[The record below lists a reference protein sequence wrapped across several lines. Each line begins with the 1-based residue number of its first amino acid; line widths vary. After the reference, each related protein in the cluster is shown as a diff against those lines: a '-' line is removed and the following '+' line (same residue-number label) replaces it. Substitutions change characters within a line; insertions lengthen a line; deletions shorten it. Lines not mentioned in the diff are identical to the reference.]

1 MKTRNLLRNGVV
13 LAVTLF
19 INFSLFAADFYWS
32 ANAADN
38 VFTNTNN
45 WTNASGGQA
54 PNSST
59 DGQPRPAKDDNVYFT
74 NVSNITTINGNNG
87 FCNNIY
93 FTNPTSSVYTF
104 TNNLNIFGN
113 LDSPHDRL
121 ILAPNYISVNFTFT
135 FNGSGAKTIE
145 LGGTYTT
152 DNRVNFDFY
161 GDGSYTLLAN
171 LKSYSSSGQWR
182 LYDDVQV
189 STNGFDL
196 EIGWINV
203 LFPSNTANID
213 LSNSTVHIDNS
224 LTFGWPNGTLTPGAN
239 TSVTAV
245 NTRITAVN
253 FYGNGSLKS
262 FIGAELINFSGFYGI
277 SNQFSQWQIEA
288 DTVRV
293 PGSTF
298 SMRAV
303 GASGSQLTCD
313 VFELTQPTKITSSA
327 NPTSTINTLRF
338 NTFIAP
344 APCSGISSVNLLIGN
359 SVNFENTGAPQT
371 IDILFRNTNSTGNQI
386 TSVLSNDQGGN
397 IGNFNWI
404 AAPGGQTFW
413 WVGGTGD
420 WNEPTNWSIL
430 GSGGFPQPVTGCI
443 PTLLDSVIFDD
454 AGLATGDVVTNVG
467 ATDLYCRAVMW
478 LNTPDR
484 GGIQNGI
491 SEFYNWF
498 INGTAD
504 FTGMNPAVMAK
515 GYLYMMGSGT
525 HTFTPPSTS
534 LSVPYP
540 RTVYFQGTG
549 SYALLGDVTITQFR
563 HGQGVLN
570 LNGNDITCTTGS
582 FGVGFNS
589 FELFPNAVRELY
601 MDNSIITTH
610 SGSIS
615 PVGMAGFSA
624 TGSEII
630 LYDPNSTFQP
640 NGNGSN
646 ILLSSMVLPKVSFT
660 SPTGTPQLIY
670 GSNVVRIEELN
681 AASNLDQLYGGVKIG
696 TLNLT
701 GGTTIQVSNIEI
713 FNAVNVSGATCGDLV
728 TIKFFNTSGNGNLYK
743 STGTFTIDRA
753 YMQNITAALGVPL
766 TVTNGV
772 DGGNNINVTIGAG
785 TPREFYWVGN
795 TGDWTD
801 GTHWSI
807 GVSGG
812 NPAVTNPSGC
822 IPTAID
828 NVYFDTNSFTLV
840 SATVNIPINA
850 NCKNM
855 SWTGSG
861 VWTPIFDGD
870 NAAMLNVYGSFTLEN
885 GVVWDFPFRIN
896 MLGADLGVNS
906 QTVNTDGVILS
917 GSIWFQGGG
926 RYDVLNDVEV
936 LGLLGTGY
944 NTGSF
949 FLQNGQVFLNSF
961 DVSAPAVRLYLEF
974 GYNLFDAANSTI
986 TSRHIWN
993 SHAVSSVNN
1002 YDFSNSTLVNGS
1014 NAIEVYITTPDTVN
1028 YHNLHLGGTLL
1039 RSNGTVI
1046 SNNVT
1051 RTALTTNTS
1060 GNWVM
1065 DTLILAQS
1073 SVNTFQEGRT
1083 YVVNDTL
1090 VAYGS
1095 PCVPIV
1101 LQTTGGIATYE
1112 STSLNTFINFGNVLN
1127 ITASLA
1133 PSGATAADYQVIGSN
1148 LGNSANWTFSPSAS
1162 LPYLGNYSVSANCD
1176 ALPYLVSTSGFSPVP
1191 GSSFFWS
1198 DSTTTSDLLI
1208 DSSGVYSVTVTYAPN
1223 CAVTDSIDF
1232 SINNSLDVQPVS
1244 LINPLCFDD
1253 STGTISTVVNGGNS
1267 NFNYNWTSPSG
1278 NSFTINPS
1286 DSSQL
1291 SNLAAGNYQII
1302 VSQQNTP
1309 VCADTLLLTITEP
1322 TPLVSN
1328 LSPTSLLCN
1337 GDADAQI
1344 TANPTGGTPGYEVSL
1359 NGGAFSTAPFTF
1371 NGLGAGIYEIV
1382 VQDNNGCADTLLQT
1396 ITEPTQIQSSAVTA
1410 DVLCNGDA
1418 NGSINVSVN
1427 GGTPGYNGSLNG
1439 GAFGPLNATYGGL
1452 AAGSYQLIVEDQN
1465 GCRDTLNQT
1474 INEPTVLLANTSV
1487 TSDYNGADISC
1498 NGLSDG
1504 AADGSA
1510 VGGTAAYSYS
1520 WNTSPAQTTPA
1531 ISGLGAGTYMLTVT
1545 DQNGCVAQSS
1555 VTLTEPVLLSNSF
1568 VVDQDANCNV
1578 ADGAATITS
1587 NGGTPAYVYTW
1598 SNNPSNTS
1606 NSANDLAAG
1615 VTNVTIA
1622 DANGCTDNITITINS
1637 INAPIAY
1644 LSADSVLCFGGLTGI
1659 TMVDSVSGNG
1669 GYAYNWTDAQ
1679 GNPIGQVGST
1689 ATGLAAGTYFVEVT
1703 DQNGCVSV
1711 ESIAVDEP
1719 ASPVVILVDAITS
1732 PLCNASSEGSI
1743 AVTVNGG
1750 TGTIDYQWNTSPV
1763 QTTSTASNLSEGSYT
1778 ITVQDQNGCSAD
1790 STIELSAPSPLA
1802 LSTVVTDVSCFEGN
1816 DGEIAVVVQGGTPTY
1831 TYGWMGTSSATATAG
1846 NLASGSYT
1854 AVVVDA
1860 NGCSDS
1866 IVATVAQPELLEVT
1880 FVSSVDPDCGANN
1893 GSIEIDVVGGT
1904 PTYLYSWNNGVTAQ
1918 TNTEATS
1925 GLNSVTVI
1933 DQNGCTQSLDIDM
1946 SCLLFEIPELLTPNS
1961 DGLNDTWSITGL
1973 ESFPNTT
1980 VQIFNRWGTEVYAS
1994 NDYQN
1999 DWDGTSQSS
2008 LNVGGNQLPESSY
2021 FYILTLGGDSS
2032 NDLFGK
2038 VFKGY
2043 IYIKQN

>member
-1 MKTRNLLRNGVV
+1 MKTRKLLRNGVV
-13 LAVTLF
+13 LVATCL
-19 INFSLFAADFYWS
+19 INFSLFAADFYWK
-32 ANAADN
+32 ANPVDN
-38 VFTNTNN
+38 LFTNTDN
-45 WTNASGGQA
+45 WTDALGGQA
-54 PNSST
+54 PLSST
-59 DGQPRPAKDDNVYFT
+59 DGQPRPASGDNVYFT
-74 NVSNITTINGNNG
+74 NVSNITTINGNGGN
-87 FCNNIY
+87 CNNLY

-121 ILAPNYISVNFTFT
+121 ILGGPSYPTALFT
-135 FNGSGAKTIE
+135 FNGSGTKTIE
-145 LGGTYTT
+145 FGGTYTS

-171 LKSYSSSGQWR
+171 LRSYAATGQWR

-196 EIGWINV
+196 EIGWINI
-203 LFPSNTANID
+203 LFPSNTASID
-213 LSNSTVHIDNS
+213 LSNSTIHLDNS

-245 NTRITAVN
+245 NTRITAQS
-253 FYGNGSLKS
+253 FHGNGSLKT
-262 FIGAELINFSGFYGI
+262 FLGAELINFSGFGGI
-277 SNQFSQWQIEA
+277 GNQFCQWQIEA

-298 SMRAV
+298 YMYAV
-303 GASGSQLTCD
+303 APSGSELTCD
-313 VFELTQPTKITSSA
+313 VFELTQPTKITSTA
-327 NPTSTINTLRF
+327 NSGTAQNILRF

-344 APCSGISSVNLLIGN
+344 PSCSGVSTVNLLTN
-359 SVNFENTGAPQT
+359 SIVNFENTGAAQT
-371 IDILFRNTNSTGNQI
+371 IDILFRNTNSTGNTI
-386 TSVLSNDQGGN
+386 SSISTNDQGGN
-397 IGNFNWI
+397 SGNFNWT
-404 AAPGGQTFW
+404 AAPAGQTFW

-420 WNEPTNWSIL
+420 WNEPTNWSTL
-430 GSGGFPQPVTGCI
+430 GSGGTPQAATGCI

-484 GGIQNGI
+484 GGIQNGN

-498 INGTAD
+498 IHGTAD
-504 FTGMNPAVMAK
+504 FLGMNPTVMAK
-515 GYLYMMGSGT
+515 GYLYMTGSGT
-525 HTFTPPSTS
+525 HTFTPANGA
-534 LSVPYP
+534 YP
-540 RTVYFQGTG
+540 RTIHFNGTG
-549 SYALLGDVTITQFR
+549 SYSLQGNIESTNLS
-563 HGQGVLN
+563 HLQGVLN
-570 LNGNDITCTTGS
+570 LNGFDVTCT
-582 FGVGFNS
+582 VGNQIGAFRS
-589 FELFPNAVRELY
+589 IQGALGTTRELY
-601 MDNSIITTH
+601 MTNSTITGSSATITP
-610 SGSIS
+610 SGM
-615 PVGMAGFSA
+615 VGFDA
-624 TGSEII
+624 TGSHIVLTEPTSIFSPA
-630 LYDPNSTFQP
+630 D
-640 NGNGSN
+640 NGNGVVLTSM
-646 ILLSSMVLPKVSFT
+646 ILPLISFT
-660 SPTGTPQLIY
+660 STTGTPKLQY
-670 GSNVVRIEELN
+670 GSNIVRIEELN
-681 AASNLDQLYGGVKIG
+681 AASNLDQLFGGVKIG

-701 GGTTIQVSNIEI
+701 GGTTLQVSNMEI
-713 FNAVNVSGATCGDLV
+713 FNGVNVSGASCGDLV
-728 TIKFFNTSGNGNLYK
+728 TIKYFNNSSQGWLYK
-743 STGTFTIDRA
+743 ATSPFTIDRA
-753 YMQNITAALGVPL
+753 YMQNISAHLGVPL

-772 DGGNNINVTIGAG
+772 DGGNNLNVTIGAG

-812 NPAVTNPSGC
+812 NPATTNPNGC

-828 NVYFDTNSFTLV
+828 NVYFDVNSFTL
-840 SATVNIPINA
+840 ANQTVNIPVNA
-850 NCKNM
+850 NCHNM

-861 VWTPIFDGD
+861 FWTPIFDGA
-870 NAAMLNVYGSFTLEN
+870 NAAMLNIYGSFTLES
-885 GVVWDFPFRIN
+885 GVEWDFPHRIN
-896 MLGADLGVNS
+896 MLGADLTLNS
-906 QTVNTDGVILS
+906 QTINTDGVVLS
-917 GSIWFQGGG
+917 GSIWFQGAG
-926 RYDVLNDVEV
+926 RYDLLNDIEV
-936 LGLLGTGY
+936 LGLVGTGY
-944 NTGSF
+944 NSGSF
-949 FLQNGQVFLNSF
+949 FLQNGHVFLNSF
-961 DVSAPAVRLYLEF
+961 DVIAPTVRLYLEF
-974 GYNLFDAANSTI
+974 AYNQFDASNSTI
-986 TSRHIWN
+986 TARSIWN
-993 SHAVSSVNN
+993 SHAASSVNN
-1002 YDFSNSTLVNGS
+1002 YDFSNSSLVNGS
-1014 NAIEVYITTPDTVN
+1014 NAIEVFITTPDTVN
-1028 YHNLHLGGTLL
+1028 YHNFHLGGSIL
-1039 RSNGTVI
+1039 RSTGTVI

-1051 RTALTTNTS
+1051 RTALTTTTL

-1073 SVNTFQEGRT
+1073 SVNTFQGGRT

-1090 VAYGS
+1090 VAYGT

-1101 LQTTGGIATYE
+1101 LQATGGIATYE
-1112 STSLNTFINFGNVLN
+1112 STSLNTFINFGNILN
-1127 ITASLA
+1127 MTASLA
-1133 PSGATAADYQVIGSN
+1133 PPGATAADYQVIGSN

-1162 LPYLGNYSVSANCD
+1162 LPYLGNYAVSANCD

-1198 DSTTTSDLLI
+1198 DSSTTADLLI

-1223 CAVTDSIDF
+1223 CSVTDSIEF

-1291 SNLAAGNYQII
+1291 LDLAAGDYQII
-1302 VSQQNTP
+1302 VSQENSP

-1328 LSPTSLLCN
+1328 LSPTTLLCN
-1337 GDADAQI
+1337 GDADAEI
-1344 TANPTGGTPGYEVSL
+1344 TANPSGGTPGYEVSL

-1371 NGLGAGIYEIV
+1371 NGLGAGTYEVV
-1382 VQDNNGCADTLLQT
+1382 VQDFNGCTDTLLQT
-1396 ITEPTQIQSSAVTA
+1396 ITEPTQIQSSAVAA

-1418 NGSINVSVN
+1418 NGSLNVSVN
-1427 GGTPGYNGSLNG
+1427 GGTPAYNASLNG
-1439 GAFGPLNATYGGL
+1439 GAFAPLNATYGGL

-1487 TSDYNGADISC
+1487 TSNYNGANISC
-1498 NGLSDG
+1498 NGLTDG

-1510 VGGTAAYSYS
+1510 VGGTAGYSYS

-1531 ISGLGAGTYMLTVT
+1531 ISGLGAGTYVLTVT

-1598 SNNPSNTS
+1598 SNNPLNTS

-1615 VTNVTIA
+1615 VTSVTIT
-1622 DANGCTDNITITINS
+1622 DANGCTDNVTITINS

-1644 LSADSVLCFGGLTGI
+1644 LSADSVLCFGGLTGV

-1669 GYAYNWTDAQ
+1669 GYTYNWTDAQ

-1703 DQNGCVSV
+1703 DQNGCLSV
-1711 ESIAVDEP
+1711 ESITVDEP
-1719 ASPVVILVDAITS
+1719 TSPVEILVDAITS

-1743 AVTVNGG
+1743 TVTAIGG

-1763 QTTSTASNLSEGSYT
+1763 QSTSTANNLSEGSYT
-1778 ITVQDQNGCSAD
+1778 VTVQDQNGCSAD
-1790 STIELSAPSPLA
+1790 STIELSAPAPLA

-1816 DGEIAVVVQGGTPTY
+1816 DGEIEVVVQGGTPTY
-1831 TYGWMGTSSATATAG
+1831 TYGWTGTSSATATAA
-1846 NLASGSYT
+1846 NLSTGVYT

-1866 IVATVAQPELLEVT
+1866 IVAMVAEPELLEVT

-1904 PTYLYSWNNGVTAQ
+1904 PAYTYSWNNGVTAQ
-1918 TNTEATS
+1918 TNNEATS

-1933 DQNGCTQSLDIDM
+1933 DQNGCTQSLEIDL

-1973 ESFPNTT
+1973 ENFPNTT